1 MDYHSDILEH
11 LRILTK
17 YFLLTYLVSWS
28 CFIGSALLIKG
39 NQSLSFES
47 FEIQALLLLG
57 TITPSLIAI
66 WLTMRESIPGQTIKL
81 LERIT
86 KWEVNIRWYLF
97 AAGFMVVLKL
107 LVAVLYKSIMGVWP
121 QFGKEAWYLMLVAIL
136 FSTWVQ
142 AGEEIGWRGF
152 ALPRMAKKMGL
163 PFATIILGVI
173 WACWHLPLF
182 FVRGTSTF
190 GQSFPFYLTQVTAF
204 SVILGWLY
212 WRTKGS
218 LLLVMLMHAAVNN
231 TKDIVPSAVPGASTP
246 FAMSTSLVA
255 WLTATLLWIFAIYC
269 LIQMRMIRNLE

>member
-1 MDYHSDILEH
+1 LDYHSDILEH

-81 LERIT
+81 LDRIT

-121 QFGKEAWYLMLVAIL
+121 QFGKEAWYLMLVGIL
-136 FSTWVQ
+136 FSTQCRLAKRSDGVVL
-142 AGEEIGWRGF
+142 
-152 ALPRMAKKMGL
+152 LPRMAKMGL

-182 FVRGTSTF
+182 VRHINFDSRSHF
-190 GQSFPFYLTQVTAF
+190 
-204 SVILGWLY
+204 I
-212 WRTKGS
+212 
-218 LLLVMLMHAAVNN
+218 
-231 TKDIVPSAVPGASTP
+231 
-246 FAMSTSLVA
+246 
-255 WLTATLLWIFAIYC
+255 C
-269 LIQMRMIRNLE
+269 